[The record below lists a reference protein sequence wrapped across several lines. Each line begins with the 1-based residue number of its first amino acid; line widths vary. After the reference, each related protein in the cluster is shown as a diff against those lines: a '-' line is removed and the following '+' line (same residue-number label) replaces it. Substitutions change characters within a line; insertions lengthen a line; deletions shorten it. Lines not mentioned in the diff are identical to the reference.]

1 MVFLN
6 NILFLLL
13 GISLWATLVK
23 KGKYALPAKLLRW
36 GSVIAGFTFFT
47 VWFVKSSLYET
58 KENAIGLQI
67 INKLPSALD
76 FYVIEVEFHSGKTV
90 YQTTHLGNIR
100 PEHFRIGYLKME
112 HSSEYWV
119 LGKMGA
125 KNTVYLSQHFV
136 PNKNIDQT
144 VEADNYEVN
153 NKISDI
159 ADQQI
164 DVHFNK
170 LLSVAVMVLLNFIL
184 LFCNAA
190 LLVKKRN

>member
-76 FYVIEVEFHSGKTV
+76 FYVIEVESHSGQTV
-90 YQTTHLGNIR
+90 YQTIHLGNIR
-100 PEHFRIGYLKME
+100 PEHFRIEYLKMDN
-112 HSSEYWV
+112 SSEYWI
-119 LGKMGA
+119 LGKMGT
-125 KNTVYLSQHFV
+125 KNNVYLSQHFV
-136 PNKNIDQT
+136 PNKNIDQI
-144 VEADNYEVN
+144 VEADSYEVN
-153 NKISDI
+153 NKI
-159 ADQQI
+159 ADTADRQI
-164 DVHFNK
+164 EAHFNS
-170 LLSVAVMVLLNFIL
+170 LLSVAVMICLNFLL
-184 LFCNAA
+184 LFFNVA
-190 LLVKKRN
+190 LLIKK